1 MRFSL
6 IDRVL
11 ELEPAERIVAVKAVS
26 LSEEYLAE
34 HFPTFPVLPGVF
46 MLECMVEAAA
56 WLVRSAQDFA
66 HSVVLLESAKGV
78 TYKSFVAP
86 GHLLRVEVTCLRL
99 APQASRFSGVGHC
112 DGREV
117 VKGRFSLTHFNLAS
131 RSPGLASVDRRIIQ
145 EARCRWSL
153 VRPATENA
161 ACDPANEQ
169 RSIVAGQ

>member
-1 MRFSL
+1 MKFSL
-6 IDRVL
+6 IDRVE
-11 ELEPAERIVAVKAVS
+11 ELKPSERIVAVKAVS

-56 WLVRSAQDFA
+56 WLVRSAEDFA

-86 GHLLRVEVTCLRL
+86 GHLLRVEVNCLRL
-99 APQASRFSGVGHC
+99 APQGSRFSGVGRC
-112 DGREV
+112 DGKDV

-131 RSPGLASVDRRIIQ
+131 RSPGLASADQRIVE
-145 EARCRWSL
+145 EARKLWDL
-153 VRPATENA
+153 LRPVEQETA
-161 ACDPANEQ
+161 ADSMNK
-169 RSIVAGQ
+169 